1 MLELE
6 LEQWREALEKRGMD
20 VSRAK
25 TEDMCLNGT
34 SLGNFKMQ
42 SDKLPQVT
50 EFKYL
55 GSILQSDGDMNT
67 EINERAQCG
76 WKTGGTCQVS

>member
-1 MLELE
+1 MRRGE
-6 LEQWREALEKRGMD
+6 RRAGVGTGALEKRGMK

-34 SLGNFKMQ
+34 SLGNVKMQ

-50 EFKYL
+50 KFKYL

-67 EINERAQCG
+67 EINKR
-76 WKTGGTCQVS
+76 T